1 VALFMKS
8 KKATNHRLSVLMTVV
23 VLVCWNCTSSQ
34 IEKTVPATLAADLN
48 PLDQAGLAKVLREN
62 RGQVVVLNF
71 WATWCVPCREEFP
84 HLVQLADK
92 YRARGLRLLFVSM
105 DEKDQTEQVKK
116 FLQDQKVSFETFIR
130 AEGDFEAMVNSVDP
144 NWIGAIPATFV
155 FDRQGKRV
163 KSLVGG
169 QRYDDFEKAVLPLL

>member
-1 VALFMKS
+1 MKS
-8 KKATNHRLSVLMTVV
+8 KKAKNYRLSVLMVV
-23 VLVCWNCTSSQ
+23 AVLICGNCTNSQ
-34 IEKTVPATLAADLN
+34 IEKTAPATLAVDLKL
-48 PLDQAGLAKVLREN
+48 LDQAGLAKVLKEN

-84 HLVQLADK
+84 HLVQLAGK
-92 YRARGLRLLFVSM
+92 YRARGLQLLFVSM
-105 DEKDQTEQVKK
+105 DEKDQTDQVKK

-130 AEGDFEAMVNSVDP
+130 AEGDFEEMVNSVDP
-144 NWIGAIPATFV
+144 TWIGAIPATFV

-169 QRYDDFEKAVLPLL
+169 QKYEDFEKAVITLL